1 MPKISV
7 KSSESLTF
15 CTTNI
20 KSLFNG
26 QKSIPDDISVT
37 RRIRTKTVSVLVRMS
52 LNQAHTDKIL
62 LKEGT
67 ERTKNLAKMQKKNP
81 KLPNEQHTRK
91 VKGDILLPVPI
102 NDIRGKI
109 FDFYYVIIDALKEFI
124 FITELGLPVDKVT
137 SFF

>member
-1 MPKISV
+1 MA
-7 KSSESLTF
+7 
-15 CTTNI
+15 
-20 KSLFNG
+20 
-26 QKSIPDDISVT
+26 KSITDGISVT

-52 LNQAHTDKIL
+52 LNQAHTGKIL
-62 LKEGT
+62 LKEGPK
-67 ERTKNLAKMQKKNP
+67 EQKISLKCNKSP

-102 NDIRGKI
+102 NDIRVKI
-109 FDFYYVIIDALKEFI
+109 FDFYYVIIDTLKEFI

>member
-1 MPKISV
+1 MA
-7 KSSESLTF
+7 
-15 CTTNI
+15 
-20 KSLFNG
+20 
-26 QKSIPDDISVT
+26 KSIPDGISVT
-37 RRIRTKTVSVLVRMS
+37 RRIRIKTVSVLVRMS

-67 ERTKNLAKMQKKNP
+67 ERTKISLKCNKSP
-81 KLPNEQHTRK
+81 KLPNEQHTKK

-102 NDIRGKI
+102 NDIRVKI
-109 FDFYYVIIDALKEFI
+109 FDFYYVIIDTLKEFI